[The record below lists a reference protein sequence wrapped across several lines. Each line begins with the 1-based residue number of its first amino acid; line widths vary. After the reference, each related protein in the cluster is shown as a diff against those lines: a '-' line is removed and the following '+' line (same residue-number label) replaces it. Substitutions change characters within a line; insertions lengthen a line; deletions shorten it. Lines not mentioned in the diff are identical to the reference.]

1 MTLIPFFIYGWSVQ
15 YLSPTT
21 TSTISVWEMV
31 MAGIVG
37 LVFFNEVLSP
47 LNIFRMVL
55 VMLSM
60 VIMNMKLRATYM
72 KRFGKYIPPK
82 LRSDS

>member
-1 MTLIPFFIYGWSVQ
+1 
-15 YLSPTT
+15 
-21 TSTISVWEMV
+21 

-47 LNIFRMVL
+47 LNIFGMVL
-55 VMLSM
+55 VMLSI